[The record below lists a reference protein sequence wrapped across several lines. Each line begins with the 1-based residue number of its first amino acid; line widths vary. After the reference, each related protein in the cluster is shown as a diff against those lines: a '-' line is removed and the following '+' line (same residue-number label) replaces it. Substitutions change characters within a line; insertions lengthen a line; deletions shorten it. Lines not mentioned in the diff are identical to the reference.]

1 MNITVYD
8 NGAAYMVEV
17 DGLIVKACSS
27 LGDAWRHI
35 QWMFEVASQE
45 FTVGQKRV
53 PVRQWLVGMMKAGYL
68 DEKHYLWMED

>member
-8 NGAAYMVEV
+8 NGAAYMIEV

-35 QWMFEVASQE
+35 QWMYEVASQE